1 MTDPLRAAL
10 YLRVSTTRQ
19 AEVDLSIPDQQA
31 QTSAYCVR
39 QGWRVVTEY
48 VEPGAS
54 AMDDNRPEFQRMIER
69 ACDDD
74 HPIDAIVVH
83 SFSRFFRDAFGL
95 EMYVRKLAKHN
106 VRLVSITQELGD
118 DPAQVMMRQVIA
130 LFDEYQSRENG
141 KHVLRAMKENAR
153 QGFYNGSRL
162 PLGYT
167 LSEVDRRGHRTK
179 KKLVI
184 DPVEA
189 ETVRLIYRLYL
200 EGDGGK
206 DPMGVKEV
214 TKALNA
220 KGLRTRLGARFG
232 VASVHKTL
240 TNPVY
245 AGRWRFNQREA
256 KTGRPKPTG
265 EIIEVAVPAI
275 IEQLV
280 FDKAQASLKA
290 RDPRILPPRV
300 VTGPIL
306 LTGLAHCAT
315 CGGAMTLRTGT
326 SKSGKV
332 HRYYSCSTAAR
343 VGKTGCKGRSIA
355 MDRLDGLVTT
365 HLADR
370 LLGPNRL
377 AGLLT
382 SLAEKRA
389 SSNAEV
395 QERARVLQNEIAQA
409 DEKLRRLYK
418 LVEDGVTDID
428 ETLAERLAA
437 LKSNRD
443 RAKAALERIKVQ
455 LAPHLTLDADQVER
469 FGAFMRERIT
479 TGETTFRKAYLRSI
493 VDAIE
498 VDDKVIRIHGSKAS
512 LEQAVIAGEQIGKGV
527 RSFIRKW
534 RAQGDSNPCFR
545 RERANSGNPKKF
557 LSSVIPNAP
566 RRHYPR
572 DAPLRRKGWRRG
584 RPRTLASP
592 RRLRLRAVRCRADR
606 VASRDRKP
614 PETSASSHKRRA
626 RRVPGREGPR
636 RSAHDA

>member
-31 QTSAYCVR
+31 QTSAYCAR
-39 QGWRVVTEY
+39 QGWRVVAEY
-48 VEPGAS
+48 IEPGAS

-74 HPIDAIVVH
+74 HPIDAVVVH

-95 EMYVRKLAKHN
+95 EMYVRKLAKHG

-162 PLGYT
+162 PLGYA
-167 LSEVDRRGHRTK
+167 LSEVDKRGHRTK

-206 DPMGVKEV
+206 GPMGVKEV

-232 VASVHKTL
+232 VASVHKIL
-240 TNPVY
+240 TNLVY
-245 AGRWRFNQREA
+245 AGSWRFNQREA
-256 KTGRPKPTG
+256 KTGRAKPAN

-280 FDKAQASLKA
+280 FDRAQASLKA

-343 VGKTGCKGRSIA
+343 IGKTGCKGRSIA

-370 LLGPNRL
+370 LLGPTRL

-382 SLAEKRA
+382 SLAEKRT
-389 SSNAEV
+389 SSDAEV
-395 QERARVLQNEIAQA
+395 QERARVLQQEMAQA

-418 LVEDGVTDID
+418 LVEDGLTDID
-428 ETLAERLAA
+428 ETLADRLTA
-437 LKSNRD
+437 LKSDRD
-443 RAKAALERIKVQ
+443 RAKATLERIKVQ
-455 LAPHLTLDADQVER
+455 LTPQLTLDADQVER

-479 TGETTFRKAYLRSI
+479 TGETSFRKAYLRSI

-498 VDDKVIRIHGSKAS
+498 VDDKIVRIHGSKAS
-512 LEQAVIAGEQIGKGV
+512 LEQAVIAGEPIGKGV

-545 RERANSGNPKKF
+545 RERA
-557 LSSVIPNAP
+557 
-566 RRHYPR
+566 
-572 DAPLRRKGWRRG
+572 
-584 RPRTLASP
+584 
-592 RRLRLRAVRCRADR
+592 
-606 VASRDRKP
+606 
-614 PETSASSHKRRA
+614 TS
-626 RRVPGREGPR
+626 
-636 RSAHDA
+636 

>member
-1 MTDPLRAAL
+1 MTEPIRAAL

-19 AEVDLSIPDQQA
+19 AEVDLSIPDQQT
-31 QTSAYCVR
+31 QTSAYCAR
-39 QGWRVVTEY
+39 HSWRVVAEY

-162 PLGYT
+162 PLGYA

-189 ETVRLIYRLYL
+189 EMVRLIFRLYL
-200 EGDGGK
+200 EGEASKG
-206 DPMGVKEV
+206 PMGVKEV

-232 VASVHKTL
+232 VASVHKIL

-245 AGRWRFNQREA
+245 AGSWRFNQREA
-256 KTGRPKPTG
+256 KTGRSKPAN
-265 EIIEVAVPAI
+265 EVIEVAVPAI
-275 IEQLV
+275 IERPV

-370 LLGPNRL
+370 LLGPTRL

-389 SSNAEV
+389 SNDAEV
-395 QERARVLQNEIAQA
+395 QEHARILQQEIAQA
-409 DEKLRRLYK
+409 NDKLRRLYK

-428 ETLAERLAA
+428 ETLADRLAA
-437 LKSNRD
+437 LKSDRD
-443 RAKAALERIKVQ
+443 RAKAALHRIKVQ
-455 LAPHLTLDADQVER
+455 LAPEVTLELDQVER

-479 TGETTFRKAYLRSI
+479 TGDTTFRKAYLRSI

-545 RERANSGNPKKF
+545 RERA
-557 LSSVIPNAP
+557 
-566 RRHYPR
+566 
-572 DAPLRRKGWRRG
+572 
-584 RPRTLASP
+584 
-592 RRLRLRAVRCRADR
+592 
-606 VASRDRKP
+606 
-614 PETSASSHKRRA
+614 TS
-626 RRVPGREGPR
+626 
-636 RSAHDA
+636 

>member
-1 MTDPLRAAL
+1 MTEPLRAAL

-31 QTSAYCVR
+31 QTSAYCAR
-39 QGWRVVTEY
+39 QGWRVVAEY

-95 EMYVRKLAKHN
+95 EMYVRKLAKNN

-162 PLGYT
+162 PLGYA
-167 LSEVDRRGHRTK
+167 LAEVDKRGHRTK

-200 EGDGGK
+200 EGEGGRG
-206 DPMGVKEV
+206 PMGVKEV

-220 KGLRTRLGARFG
+220 RGERTRLGARFG
-232 VASVHKTL
+232 VASVHKIL

-256 KTGRPKPTG
+256 KTGRSKPESEVI
-265 EIIEVAVPAI
+265 EIGVPAI
-275 IEQLV
+275 VDRAV
-280 FDKAQASLKA
+280 FDKVQTSLAA
-290 RDPRILPPRV
+290 RDPRVMAPRV

-332 HRYYSCSTAAR
+332 HRYYTCSTAAR
-343 VGKTGCKGRSIA
+343 VGKAGCKGRSIA

-370 LLGPNRL
+370 LLGPSRL

-389 SSNAEV
+389 SSDVEV
-395 QERARVLQNEIAQA
+395 QERARVLQREIAQA

-418 LVEDGVTDID
+418 MVEDGVTEID

-437 LKSNRD
+437 LKSDRD
-443 RAKAALERIKVQ
+443 RGKVALERIKVR
-455 LAPHLTLDADQVER
+455 LAPEVTLEPDQIER

-498 VDDKVIRIHGSKAS
+498 VDDKIVRIHGSKAS

-534 RAQGDSNPCFR
+534 RSLGDSNPCFR
-545 RERANSGNPKKF
+545 RERA
-557 LSSVIPNAP
+557 
-566 RRHYPR
+566 
-572 DAPLRRKGWRRG
+572 
-584 RPRTLASP
+584 
-592 RRLRLRAVRCRADR
+592 
-606 VASRDRKP
+606 
-614 PETSASSHKRRA
+614 TS
-626 RRVPGREGPR
+626 
-636 RSAHDA
+636 

>member
-1 MTDPLRAAL
+1 MTTPSRAAL

-31 QTSAYCVR
+31 QTSAYCAR
-39 QGWRVVTEY
+39 HGWRVVAEY

-83 SFSRFFRDAFGL
+83 SFSRFFRDAFSL
-95 EMYVRKLAKHN
+95 EMYVRKLAKPG

-118 DPAQVMMRQVIA
+118 DPSQVMMRQVIA
-130 LFDEYQSRENG
+130 LFDEYQSRENA

-162 PLGYT
+162 PLGYALT
-167 LSEVDRRGHRTK
+167 EVEKRGHRTK
-179 KKLVI
+179 KKLII

-189 ETVRLIYRLYL
+189 ETVLLIYRLYL
-200 EGDGGK
+200 EGDAGRG
-206 DPMGVKEV
+206 PMGVKEV
-214 TKALNA
+214 TKALNGR
-220 KGLRTRLGARFG
+220 GLRTRLGARFG
-232 VASVHKTL
+232 VGAVHKIL

-245 AGRWRFNQREA
+245 VGCWRFNQREA
-256 KTGRPKPTG
+256 KTGRAKPEN
-265 EIIEVAVPAI
+265 EIIEIAVPAI
-275 IEQLV
+275 IERNV
-280 FDKAQASLKA
+280 FDKVQTSLAA
-290 RDPRILPPRV
+290 RDPRVLPPRV

-306 LTGLAHCAT
+306 LTGLALCAT

-332 HRYYSCSTAAR
+332 HRYYTCSTAAR
-343 VGKTGCKGRSIA
+343 VGKSGCKGRSIA
-355 MDRLDGLVTT
+355 MDRLDGLVTS

-382 SLAEKRA
+382 SLAEKRT
-389 SSNAEV
+389 SSDAEV
-395 QERARVLQNEIAQA
+395 QGRAGILQGEIAQT
-409 DEKLRRLYK
+409 DDKLRRLYK
-418 LVEDGVTDID
+418 MVEDGVTDLD
-428 ETLAERLAA
+428 DVLGDRLAA
-437 LKSNRD
+437 LKTDRE
-443 RAKAALERIKVQ
+443 RAKAALERLKIQ
-455 LAPHLTLDADQVER
+455 SAPNITFESDQIER

-498 VDDKVIRIHGSKAS
+498 VDDKTIRIHGSKAS

-534 RAQGDSNPCFR
+534 RAQRDSN
-545 RERANSGNPKKF
+545 
-557 LSSVIPNAP
+557 L
-566 RRHYPR
+566 
-572 DAPLRRKGWRRG
+572 
-584 RPRTLASP
+584 
-592 RRLRLRAVRCRADR
+592 
-606 VASRDRKP
+606 
-614 PETSASSHKRRA
+614 
-626 RRVPGREGPR
+626 
-636 RSAHDA
+636 